1 MGDPLRQRHAP
12 IELAEEGQVIEIND
26 KISDYQRLS
35 EIVGTDLAA
44 LDASRV
50 PADWAAAPLTGRLA
64 FGYVGVDRRAPALE
78 GEVWVEID
86 AVCQRCLG
94 PFRLP
99 LSAELKLLL
108 STPGHPISPR
118 EGYETWELV
127 EDRVQPAEIV
137 EEALIMAMPLSAKHA
152 DRDAC
157 ASVDGEPAPAGKTVR
172 PFAALRA
179 QMETNDR

>member
-12 IELAEEGQVIEIND
+12 VDLADEGQVIEIND

-44 LDASRV
+44 LDAGRV

-64 FGYVGVDRRAPALE
+64 FGYAGIDRQAPALE
-78 GEVWVEID
+78 GAVCVEID

-108 STPGHPISPR
+108 STPGRPISPR
-118 EGYETWELV
+118 EGYETWELA

-137 EEALIMAMPLSAKHA
+137 EEALIMAMPLSAKHV

-157 ASVDGEPAPAGKTVR
+157 TAVAGGPAPADETVR
-172 PFAALRA
+172 PFATLRER
-179 QMETNDR
+179 MEAGDG